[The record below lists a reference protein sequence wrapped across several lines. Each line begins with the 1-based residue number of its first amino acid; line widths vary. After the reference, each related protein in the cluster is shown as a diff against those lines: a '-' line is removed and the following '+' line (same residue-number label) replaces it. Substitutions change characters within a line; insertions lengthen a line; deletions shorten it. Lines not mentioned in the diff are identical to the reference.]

1 MIKEIIF
8 KPWTQHLVKTLD
20 SFAPLPDP
28 DKVTKLL
35 KFGANPWG
43 TNDNGRSVLSFLVCR
58 CPYPQAVDAWF
69 DAAGDLSKA
78 PWKKQGTCSPL
89 MDVLEEVGQP
99 DMFRK
104 KLLLRMIENN
114 VSPKGADLP
123 GHSLIERIWWR
134 IPDHAVELI
143 NLLVEKQP
151 ELATT
156 HAAQAFIRERR
167 PADLLKLSTA
177 LTSVQAGYLRQETA
191 TVTQISAKKPRL

>member
-20 SFAPLPDP
+20 SFTPLPDP
-28 DKVTKLL
+28 DKVANLL

-43 TNDNGRSVLSFLVCR
+43 KNEHGRSVLSFIVSR
-58 CPYPQAVDAWF
+58 CPYPQTVDAWF
-69 DAAGDLSKA
+69 EAAGDLSKA
-78 PWKKQGTCSPL
+78 PWKKHGTDSPL
-89 MDVLEEVGQP
+89 MDVLEDYGQP

-104 KLLLRMIENN
+104 KLLLRMIESN
-114 VSPKGADLP
+114 VSPKGADMP
-123 GHSLIERIWWR
+123 GHSLIERIWHR